1 MSHRVPEKVLESHRD
16 SQLEHAGARES
27 QKDPDRARER
37 ESKKKKFVINFTG
50 LLSVSLWLPL
60 AFSGS

>member
-16 SQLEHAGARES
+16 SQLEQAGARES

-37 ESKKKKFVINFTG
+37 ERVKRK
-50 LLSVSLWLPL
+50 SL
-60 AFSGS
+60 